1 MVIKKKR
8 FFTIALAVVFGAMA
22 LLGLSACGK
31 KSDDNSSQYAQDFYA
46 MSAISSFNYLQN
58 AENAQASTSAVER
71 PSGIQEADV
80 QSIAGYM
87 GMFQDMLASDTT
99 DYYTNGVVDS
109 SDAYSEQYNF
119 KMTLTVPSLDGS
131 SQTFSMYY
139 NEVYTSTEEEIDDNE
154 LELEI
159 NTTLRGII
167 VSGGATYNV
176 IGQREYEE
184 EGRETEISIEF
195 RAYIND
201 SDYILIEHEM
211 EDREIE
217 YQYTI
222 SQNGQRSVTEVE
234 FENERNEKKLELEF
248 VSNSQTSQSKVKYEI
263 TQAPNNENLFN
274 VRVKSAV
281 DGVATGETF
290 TITVTESGYV
300 FNYSNGFSE
309 TVVV

>member
-8 FFTIALAVVFGAMA
+8 FFTIALTVVFGAMA

-109 SDAYSEQYNF
+109 SDPYSEQYNF
-119 KMTLTVPSLDGS
+119 KMTLTVPSLDGI

-167 VSGGATYNV
+167 VSGGITYNV

-211 EDREIE
+211 EDGEVE

-222 SQNGQRSVTEVE
+222 SQNGQRSVT
-234 FENERNEKKLELEF
+234 
-248 VSNSQTSQSKVKYEI
+248 
-263 TQAPNNENLFN
+263 
-274 VRVKSAV
+274 
-281 DGVATGETF
+281 
-290 TITVTESGYV
+290 
-300 FNYSNGFSE
+300 
-309 TVVV
+309 